1 MDVTLIHAPRERMLE
16 IPHALA
22 AGHCFMVGRRDF
34 KTSGICPNDEAA
46 RIFEEDG
53 SSEVPRA
60 FKDVV
65 EESGPRYNLYRPNVG
80 GAHPPPTQ
88 VALDDVW
95 FVIGL
100 RKACDE
106 TL

>member
-1 MDVTLIHAPRERMLE
+1 MLE

-53 SSEVPRA
+53 SSKVPLA
-60 FKDVV
+60 LKCMV
-65 EESGPRYNLYRPNVG
+65 E
-80 GAHPPPTQ
+80 
-88 VALDDVW
+88 
-95 FVIGL
+95 
-100 RKACDE
+100 
-106 TL
+106 